1 MPENNFK
8 DFEALKIKLASP
20 EKILSWSHGEVL
32 EPETINYRTF
42 RTEKDGLF
50 CEKIFGPV
58 KDYEC
63 YCGKYKKI
71 RFRGV
76 VCDKC
81 GVEVT
86 TSKVR
91 RERMGHIALSSPCAH
106 VWFFRGIPSLMATLL
121 GISPRL
127 LESVVYFAAFL
138 VTEIDEEQKVQVL
151 SELEEE
157 LATEVEKVKRETGA
171 QIEKI
176 TAATE
181 KKIKGLAPLAV
192 EELRL
197 KAREEK
203 TAVQREEVARQTAL
217 EEKYRALHKR
227 LEQTKTLT
235 VIPHLLYEEQRSRI
249 ERFATVAMGAA
260 ALKEVLQQIDL
271 EQLSRRIRKQLAKS
285 KGQKKT
291 KLIKRLRVVEGFR
304 QTKLRPE
311 WMILDVLPVIPP
323 DLRPLVQLQG
333 GRFAASD
340 LNDLYR
346 RVINRNNR
354 LKKLLELGAPEV
366 IVRNEQRMLQEAV
379 DALLDSSRQRS
390 RNLGRRGRRQL
401 RSLSDMLRGKQG
413 RFRLNL
419 LGKRVDYSGRSVIV
433 VGPNLKLDQCGLP
446 REMALELF
454 KPFVLREIILE
465 GLAPNI
471 KSARFVLEERPPE
484 VWDILEKLVKDHPVL
499 LNRAPTL
506 HRLGFQ
512 AFYPQLIGGKA
523 IQIHPCVCVGY
534 NADFDGDQ
542 MAVHLPLSDPARK
555 ESHELMLSTKNLLK
569 PADGVPVAVPIR
581 EMVVGTYYLT
591 SMVKSEGEPPVF
603 ANEEEALL
611 ALNSGVIKLRQPIK
625 VRLERGLLET
635 TAGRL
640 IFNRVLP
647 KSLRFFNDE
656 TNKEN
661 GAVKKLISAC
671 LQTEGWPRTA
681 QLIDD
686 LKRLGFEY
694 AMWSGVSMG
703 IFDGEVVPEKD
714 KLVARAEEKSAEVDQ
729 SFRRGLITERER
741 MNLMSQAWIDATNEI
756 DQLTWNNL
764 DKDNPIKVMVS
775 SGARGTQ
782 EQVKQIAGIRGMI
795 VDPLGHLVKLPI
807 RSNYRQGLTEIEYFS
822 GARGGRKGMID
833 TALKTA
839 DAGYLTRRLADVA
852 QDVIV
857 REEDCGT
864 GDGLEFKKEE
874 GTLLA
879 NFEQR
884 LVGRVAAKDIKVG
897 RKNLVKAGDLIDE
910 KSAQEIA
917 NSEAESVW
925 LRSPLTCQARHG
937 ICAKCYGRDLTTQK
951 LVAVGAPVG
960 IVAAQSIG
968 EPGTQLTLRTRHMG
982 GIITAKDVTQ
992 GLPRV
997 EEIFEARTP
1006 KDLGLMSPVAG
1017 KVKVVEKEERRFVR
1031 IGDFEVEIDPTAEL
1045 RVADG
1050 DLVGA
1055 GTPLTGGFLDP
1066 SEVMEQ
1072 LGIEAAQKY
1081 ILDGVQQVYS
1091 SQGVPLAD
1099 KHIEV
1104 IVRQMFSRVKIEA
1117 PGDSS
1122 FLPGEIVGRY
1132 LWEEENERLETQKKE
1147 PASAQTILLGI
1158 TKAAL
1163 ETDSWLA
1170 AASFIETTR
1179 VLTEAASSGRVDK
1192 LLGLKENVIIG
1203 RLIPT
1208 GERARLE

>member
-1 MPENNFK
+1 MPENNFQ
-8 DFEALKIKLASP
+8 DFDALQIKLASP
-20 EKILSWSHGEVL
+20 EQILSWSRGEVR

-76 VCDKC
+76 ICDKC

-121 GISPRL
+121 NISPRL

-138 VTEIDEEQKVQVL
+138 VTRVDEEQKVKVL
-151 SELEEE
+151 SDWGEERAAGRE
-157 LATEVEKVKRETGA
+157 QIKKETEAR
-171 QIEKI
+171 IEKI
-176 TAATE
+176 NSATE
-181 KKIKGLAPLAV
+181 AKIKGLAPLAV
-192 EELRL
+192 EEMRL

-203 TAVQREEVARQTAL
+203 AAVRREQVVKQEAW
-217 EEKYRALHKR
+217 EEKCQRIHKR
-227 LEQTKTLT
+227 LEQVKRLA
-235 VIPHLLYEEQRSRI
+235 VIPHLIYEEQREQI
-249 ERFATVAMGAA
+249 ERFAEVAMGAG
-260 ALKEVLQQIDL
+260 ALKDVLREIDPEKLSQQ
-271 EQLSRRIRKQLAKS
+271 IRKQLAKS
-285 KGQKKT
+285 KGQKAI
-291 KLIKRLRVVEGFR
+291 KLTKRLRVVEGFR
-304 QTKLRPE
+304 QAGIRPE

-354 LKKLLELGAPEV
+354 LKNLLDLGAPAV

-379 DALLDSSRQRS
+379 DSLLDSSRQPS
-390 RNLGRRGRRQL
+390 RVFSRRGQRPL

-433 VGPNLKLDQCGLP
+433 VGPDLKLDQCGLP

-484 VWDILEKLVKDHPVL
+484 VWDILERLVKDHPVL

-512 AFYPQLIGGKA
+512 AFYPQLINGKA

-534 NADFDGDQ
+534 NADFDGDM
-542 MAVHLPLSDPARK
+542 MAVHLPLSDRARK
-555 ESHELMLSTKNLLK
+555 ESHEKMLSTKNLLK
-569 PADGVPVAVPIR
+569 PADGVPVALPIR

-591 SMVKSEGEPPVF
+591 SVVKIETEPPIF
-603 ANEEEALL
+603 ADDDEALL
-611 ALNSGVIKLRQPIK
+611 ALNIGTVQLRQPIR
-625 VRLERGLLET
+625 VRLDGELLET

-647 KSLRFFNDE
+647 KSLRFFNEE
-656 TNKEN
+656 TNKKN
-661 GAVKKLISAC
+661 GAIKKLVSQC
-671 LQTEGWPRTA
+671 LQTEGWARTA

-694 AMWSGVSMG
+694 ATVSGVSMG
-703 IFDGEVVPEKD
+703 IFDGEIVPEKEA
-714 KLVARAEEKSAEVDQ
+714 LVREADEKSAEIDQ

-741 MNLMSQAWIDATNEI
+741 TNLMSQVWIDATNEI
-756 DQLTWNNL
+756 DRLTWNNL

-782 EQVKQIAGIRGMI
+782 EQVKQIAGVKGMI
-795 VDPLGHLVKLPI
+795 VDPLGRLVKLPI
-807 RSNYRQGLTEIEYFS
+807 RSNYREGLTDVEYFS
-822 GARGGRKGMID
+822 SARGGRKGMID

-852 QDVIV
+852 QEVVV

-864 GDGLEFKKEE
+864 TEGLELKKGE
-874 GTLLA
+874 GTLLTS
-879 NFEQR
+879 FEQR
-884 LVGRVAAKDIKVG
+884 LVGRTAATDIKVG
-897 RKNLVKAGDLIDE
+897 RKILVRANDLIT
-910 KSAQEIA
+910 AAAAAEIA
-917 NSEAESVW
+917 KQDVETVRV
-925 LRSPLTCQARHG
+925 RSPMTCRTHHG
-937 ICAKCYGRDLTTQK
+937 VCAKCYGLDLATYGVVK
-951 LVAVGAPVG
+951 VGTPVG
-960 IVAAQSIG
+960 IIAAQSIG
-968 EPGTQLTLRTRHMG
+968 EPGTQLTLRTRHVG
-982 GIITAKDVTQ
+982 GIVTAKDVTQ

-1017 KVKVVEKEERRFVR
+1017 RVKLVEKDDRRWLR
-1031 IGDFEVEIDPTAEL
+1031 INEVDLEIEPTAEL
-1045 RVADG
+1045 KVADG
-1050 DLVGA
+1050 DLVGV
-1055 GTPLTGGFLDP
+1055 GTPLTSGFLDP
-1066 SEVMEQ
+1066 EKVMEQ
-1072 LGIEAAQKY
+1072 LGIEAARNY
-1081 ILDGVQQVYS
+1081 ILDEVQKVYS
-1091 SQGVPLAD
+1091 SQGVGLAD

-1104 IVRQMFSRVKIEA
+1104 IIRQMLSKVRIET
-1117 PGDSS
+1117 PGESG
-1122 FLPGEIVGRY
+1122 FLPGEIVSRD
-1132 LWEEENERLETQKKE
+1132 LFEEAADKKARAE
-1147 PASAQTILLGI
+1147 TILLGI

-1179 VLTEAASSGRVDK
+1179 VLTEAAASGKVDK

-1208 GERARLE
+1208 GERAVLE